1 MAEGT
6 ADTGGEAAPTRERIL
21 EAAFNAVCVHGL
33 GRLSLEDVARE
44 AELSRQTVY
53 RYFGGKQALVEA
65 VVLREEEQFIE
76 RILAATDEH
85 DDVRPALEAAILAA
99 LQAAREHPLLD
110 RLLATEPEAM
120 LPLLMT
126 GNGPVLPAARTAL
139 EALFARRLPHLSAEE
154 AWRVADA
161 TTRLFISYAIN
172 PPEDT
177 SEAVAAGLAD
187 LILNGLKDPTNWDP
201 TSTAGQT
208 QGEHP

>member
-1 MAEGT
+1 MAEAGLET
-6 ADTGGEAAPTRERIL
+6 APTRERIL
-21 EAAFNAVCVHGL
+21 EAAFNAVCLHGL

-53 RYFGGKQALVEA
+53 RYFAGKQALVEA
-65 VVLREEEQFIE
+65 VVLREEEQFIQ
-76 RILAATDEH
+76 RILAATEEH
-85 DDVRPALEAAILAA
+85 HDVRPALEAAITAA
-99 LQAAREHPLLD
+99 LAAAREHPLLD
-110 RLLATEPEAM
+110 RLLATEPEAL

-139 EALFARRLPHLSAEE
+139 EALFARRLPHLAPET

-172 PPEDT
+172 PPEDP

-187 LILNGLKDPTNWDP
+187 LILNGLKEP
-201 TSTAGQT
+201 
-208 QGEHP
+208 H